1 MFAEQLQKMGILE
14 VPEGQKSPVA
24 TKRKSVDFTK
34 LGSLSKFGTVGFSKY
49 RERSATS
56 KKKASNGDD
65 DAMDSDEDDERAA
78 KDADENEQQDPN
90 GKLLTPEE
98 TRKQVELAEGVR
110 QIKVRKPQQS
120 LYDLPLTVN
129 AAQARSFWRRS
140 RRRTQVSSCSKA
152 RLAYHQHTT
161 ISCVKRSHG
170 WNSSRSTVG
179 RWQRRRLCKP
189 VQEAKS

>member
-1 MFAEQLQKMGILE
+1 MGILE

-49 RERSATS
+49 RERPATS

-78 KDADENEQQDPN
+78 KDADDNEQQDPN

-98 TRKQVELAEGVR
+98 ARKQVELAEGVR
-110 QIKVRKPQQS
+110 QIKVR
-120 LYDLPLTVN
+120 
-129 AAQARSFWRRS
+129 
-140 RRRTQVSSCSKA
+140 
-152 RLAYHQHTT
+152 
-161 ISCVKRSHG
+161 
-170 WNSSRSTVG
+170 
-179 RWQRRRLCKP
+179 
-189 VQEAKS
+189 